1 MELYRE
7 NLRDLLLLPPP
18 PTTTKNSPSN
28 HRGRDEPA
36 GPAGNRSPD
45 LATPPLHVATCPYR
59 GVWVRGAVE
68 VDVDHRDGGRAA
80 LERLRAAS
88 ARRAVGRT
96 GLNADSSRSHL
107 IVGFRVET
115 TTTAAKPGIEPGTSR
130 SAKLFL
136 VDLAGCEKA
145 TKSLATGERL
155 DEAKGI
161 NRSLS
166 ALGNVVSAL
175 VERDRGAFGGNPPV
189 GSSSPDGGAGVQKQT
204 SHVPYRDSKL
214 TFLLQESLGGNARAT
229 LVVCL
234 SPDVTDTAETISS
247 LRFGARARRVSARL
261 ERGNRSVVP
270 GSIRGGGERAAAEI
284 AALRAQVAAL
294 TRELAAASAARERIE
309 ATGSVDARD
318 RTRNLP
324 TKFSKLSRFDVSG
337 RVRARGGGVLDALT
351 ASLGDGTTRFAFRSD
366 VGERNEGW
374 AAPIVAGVALS
385 LLFQAI
391 DNVAAAAALR
401 DLGFWTLA
409 RVRLLWTF
417 AFGRGTMRRVRW
429 DERNATADGRNPSVP
444 SPAMSSGEHTSFN
457 EKQTTTSFYRFISWR
472 ELARRLVAFGG
483 GPRAPRHVGVHP
495 VAVKRRGHS
504 RGATPRERIAPRVAR
519 SLSRLAPVSSARA
532 SGSLRAGYRAPAAA
546 AAVSNGGAVLG
557 DHLRAVG
564 FHERGDWV
572 GFRALRVV
580 DSVGY
585 DVDDSGHP
593 LVQPPPPEQPA
604 VR

>member
-1 MELYRE
+1 M
-7 NLRDLLLLPPP
+7 
-18 PTTTKNSPSN
+18 
-28 HRGRDEPA
+28 
-36 GPAGNRSPD
+36 
-45 LATPPLHVATCPYR
+45 HVATCPHR

-107 IVGFRVET
+107 IVGFSVET
-115 TTTAAKPGIEPGTSR
+115 TTTTAATTGIEPGTSR

-145 TKSLATGERL
+145 AKSLTTGERL

-309 ATGSVDARD
+309 ATGSVDAGD

-324 TKFSKLSRFDVSG
+324 TKFSKFSRFDVSG

-351 ASLGDGTTRFAFRSD
+351 ASLGDGTTRFAFRRSG
-366 VGERNEGW
+366 VCERNEGW

-391 DNVAAAAALR
+391 DNVA
-401 DLGFWTLA
+401 
-409 RVRLLWTF
+409 
-417 AFGRGTMRRVRW
+417 
-429 DERNATADGRNPSVP
+429 
-444 SPAMSSGEHTSFN
+444 
-457 EKQTTTSFYRFISWR
+457 
-472 ELARRLVAFGG
+472 
-483 GPRAPRHVGVHP
+483 
-495 VAVKRRGHS
+495 
-504 RGATPRERIAPRVAR
+504 
-519 SLSRLAPVSSARA
+519 
-532 SGSLRAGYRAPAAA
+532 PAAA
-546 AAVSNGGAVLG
+546 
-557 DHLRAVG
+557 
-564 FHERGDWV
+564 
-572 GFRALRVV
+572 
-580 DSVGY
+580 
-585 DVDDSGHP
+585 
-593 LVQPPPPEQPA
+593 
-604 VR
+604 